1 MSLGLQVR
9 RVPQVQGHHW
19 FGDPVVMGGWRK
31 SSQLLL
37 GKKVVIATLW
47 NIKNRRKFSN
57 LATCEKQILQSVVHD
72 LFQEKA
78 LKVHALSILRNLNM
92 QKGGQDFFCILIHS
106 WIQDTWS
113 ESCKNW
119 IYIKVV
125 VILSSQQETCSLHV
139 HLLWHQRKQVPWRLQ
154 VVLLK
159 PRSSRPLRCRS
170 RHAMSIRTSKFLET
184 GTW

>member
-37 GKKVVIATLW
+37 GKKLW
-47 NIKNRRKFSN
+47 LRHFGISKIEKN
-57 LATCEKQILQSVVHD
+57 QQPWD
-72 LFQEKA
+72 LWEANTSISCSWPIQEKA
-78 LKVHALSILRNLNM
+78 LKVHGLSILRNLNM

-125 VILSSQQETCSLHV
+125 VILSSQQETCSLHI
-139 HLLWHQRKQVPWRLQ
+139 HLLRHQRKQVSSGRTPQAKEFKATQ
-154 VVLLK
+154 VQ
-159 PRSSRPLRCRS
+159 
-170 RHAMSIRTSKFLET
+170 I
-184 GTW
+184 